1 MTAPVL
7 MVQGTASGVGKS
19 VVVAGLC
26 RLLRRRGLRVAP
38 FKAQNMSNNAAV
50 TADGGEIGRSTAVQA
65 AAAGTEPTVEMN
77 PILLKP
83 EADATSQ
90 LVVLGVAHG
99 SRNARDY
106 LARTDELWPAVAGSL
121 AALRTRFDVV
131 VAEGAGS
138 PAELNLRARD
148 IVNMRVAREA
158 DAAVLLVGDIDRGG
172 VFAQLLGT
180 LDLLEP
186 PERARVKGLIVNR
199 FRGDPSLFADGG
211 RILEERS
218 GLPLLG
224 VVPMVPNFDLPEE
237 DGAALERRP
246 KEMGT
251 PGQLRVVV
259 VRLPRIANFD
269 EFAPLAREPGVAL
282 EYADRPERIAG
293 ADLVVLPGTKAAV
306 TDLAFVRER
315 GIADALVAARSHGT
329 PILGVCGGYQ
339 MLGRCIHDP
348 HGIETTPASV
358 LGLELLPHETV
369 FRSEKRVAQ
378 VRATVVARR
387 GIFASAL
394 GQTVDGY
401 EIRVG
406 WPTHPG
412 ESGAVLRIEPS
423 GSVAGDDEGAV
434 SEDGLVT
441 GTSVHGLFEDAA
453 MRRAA
458 VSWMRQRRVPIG
470 STPPDPAAAGKAVDL
485 IDRWADVL
493 AHSLAVDRIISMLRP
508 RGARQ

>member
-1 MTAPVL
+1 MVSAPVL
-7 MVQGTASGVGKS
+7 MIQGTASGVGKS

-50 TADGGEIGRSTAVQA
+50 TADGGEIGRSPALQA

-199 FRGDPSLFADGG
+199 FRGDPSLFADGV

-224 VVPMVPNFDLPEE
+224 VVPMVPNLDLPEE

-246 KEMGT
+246 EEMGT

-269 EFAPLAREPGVAL
+269 EFAPVGPRAGVASGVR
-282 EYADRPERIAG
+282 RPAG
-293 ADLVVLPGTKAAV
+293 AD
-306 TDLAFVRER
+306 R
-315 GIADALVAARSHGT
+315 GSRSGRAARNQGHRHR
-329 PILGVCGGYQ
+329 P
-339 MLGRCIHDP
+339 
-348 HGIETTPASV
+348 
-358 LGLELLPHETV
+358 
-369 FRSEKRVAQ
+369 RV
-378 VRATVVARR
+378 RP
-387 GIFASAL
+387 
-394 GQTVDGY
+394 
-401 EIRVG
+401 E
-406 WPTHPG
+406 
-412 ESGAVLRIEPS
+412 
-423 GSVAGDDEGAV
+423 AGDRGRPRCRA
-434 SEDGLVT
+434 LPR
-441 GTSVHGLFEDAA
+441 DADP
-453 MRRAA
+453 RG
-458 VSWMRQRRVPIG
+458 VRRVPDAR
-470 STPPDPAAAGKAVDL
+470 PLHPRPARHRDHP
-485 IDRWADVL
+485 R
-493 AHSLAVDRIISMLRP
+493 LRP
-508 RGARQ
+508 RARPAPARDGLSFGEARCPGPRNGCGAARNLRVRPRSNRRRLRDPRRVANAPG